1 MPFPRTLR
9 VVLAG
14 EVFAAALKPEAPP
27 TVAAFVKLL
36 PTTRPT
42 TQPRAAKG
50 QGASH
55 CQG

>member
-1 MPFPRTLR
+1 MPFLRTLR